1 MELET
6 FVADFARGLML
17 ADGRRPVAKEFQPG
31 IGPFGE
37 PDAVELVMKELEQ
50 AEPSRYRGQYSVAVK
65 YPSIV
70 RQQCDLCLGTAPV
83 WEWAIEIK
91 LLRMLGDNGKSN
103 DNMLMHILSP
113 YPKHRS
119 ALTDCT
125 KLLSSGLSGR
135 KAILIYGFESSDWPL
150 EQTLAAFEVL
160 ARSWVRLDDRVQAQF
175 SDLVH
180 PVHSHGSVCAW
191 EISEKL

>member
-1 MELET
+1 MDLAT
-6 FVADFARGLML
+6 FISDFATGLML
-17 ADGRRPVAKEFQPG
+17 ADGRRPVAKEFRPG

-37 PDAVELVMKELEQ
+37 PEAVQLVMRELEQ
-50 AEPSRYRGQYSVAVK
+50 AEPSRYLDRYNTAVK

-70 RQQCDLCLGTAPV
+70 RQKCDLCLGTAPA
-83 WEWAIEIK
+83 WEWAIEVK

-135 KAILIYGFESSDWPL
+135 KGVLIYGFESTEWPL

-160 ARSWVRLDDRVQAQF
+160 ARSRVCLGERIEAQF
-175 SDLVH
+175 SGLVH
-180 PVHSHGSVCAW
+180 AVHSRGSVCAW
-191 EISEKL
+191 EVSDKP

>member
-1 MELET
+1 MELAT
-6 FVADFARGLML
+6 IVSDFARGLAL
-17 ADGRRPVAKEFQPG
+17 ADARRPVAKQFQPG

-37 PDAVELVMKELEQ
+37 PEAVQLVMKELEQ
-50 AEPSRYRGQYSVAVK
+50 AEPSRYRDRYSVAVK
-65 YPSIV
+65 YASIP
-70 RQQCDLCLGTAPV
+70 RQKCDLCLGVAPT
-83 WEWAIEIK
+83 WEWAIEVK

-135 KAILIYGFESSDWPL
+135 KAVLIYGFESAEWPL

-160 ARSWVRLDDRVQAQF
+160 ARSWVRIGERVKAEF
-175 SDLVH
+175 SGLVH
-180 PVHSHGSVCAW
+180 HIHSDGSVCAW
-191 EISEKL
+191 EVSAKD